1 MVKNRLAT
9 KHHADAP
16 TTQPDDVP
24 ASSHV
29 AGGRL
34 PKLEPRAAST
44 DWQRALFNPSD
55 LSAADEPE
63 EVAPATESVASTPD
77 AESIAAEAPPT
88 GSIEWQRNLFETP
101 AADRT
106 AEDGDPPD
114 EAGPTSE
121 TGPRLGSP
129 RSDRPRVGQEGVRTG
144 STRGAAG

>member
-77 AESIAAEAPPT
+77 AESNSAEAPPT
-88 GSIEWQRNLFETP
+88 GSIEWQRNQLGTP
-101 AADRT
+101 AAPLN
-106 AEDGDPPD
+106 AEDGDPTD
-114 EAGPTSE
+114 EAGHTNE
-121 TGPRLGSP
+121 DGPRSGTP
-129 RSDRPRVGQEGVRTG
+129 KCVTADNTD
-144 STRGAAG
+144 

>member
-34 PKLEPRAAST
+34 PKLEPRAASPY
-44 DWQRALFNPSD
+44 WQRPLFSPSD
-55 LSAADEPE
+55 LSAADQPAQ
-63 EVAPATESVASTPD
+63 VAPATASVASTPD

-88 GSIEWQRNLFETP
+88 GSIDSTRNPSETP
-101 AADRT
+101 SASLPPHSGAPPAA
-106 AEDGDPPD
+106 
-114 EAGPTSE
+114 
-121 TGPRLGSP
+121 
-129 RSDRPRVGQEGVRTG
+129 
-144 STRGAAG
+144 

>member
-63 EVAPATESVASTPD
+63 EVAPATESVRS
-77 AESIAAEAPPT
+77 EEH
-88 GSIEWQRNLFETP
+88 
-101 AADRT
+101 
-106 AEDGDPPD
+106 
-114 EAGPTSE
+114 TSE
-121 TGPRLGSP
+121 LQSLMRCPYAVFCLSQTTTTLYDQQS
-129 RSDRPRVGQEGVRTG
+129 
-144 STRGAAG
+144 STHT